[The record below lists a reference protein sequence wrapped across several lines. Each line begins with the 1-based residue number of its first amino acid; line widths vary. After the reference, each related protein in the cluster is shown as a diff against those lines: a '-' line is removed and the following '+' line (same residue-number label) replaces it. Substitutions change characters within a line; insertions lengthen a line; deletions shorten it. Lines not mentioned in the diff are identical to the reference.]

1 MALLASKFTPSNL
14 KSNVLSTQPSYLLH
28 GSRKK
33 FPSPNK
39 SASVSA
45 VDFDEYALLVW
56 PLLST
61 VSSPYLQ
68 NCPSSTCHN
77 FHSFLSYF
85 PTPIILSYHLLA
97 HSLTLSGFSHSSALP
112 LPPPAPSFS
121 GCLLP
126 HLQDET
132 LFLLPLYT
140 SFLPPV
146 NNC

>member
-77 FHSFLSYF
+77 FHSFLFYF

-97 HSLTLSGFSHSSALP
+97 HSLTLSGLSHSSELSLYLLQPPLFQGVSCLTYRMKHSSSYLYILP
-112 LPPPAPSFS
+112 SY
-121 GCLLP
+121 LL
-126 HLQDET
+126 
-132 LFLLPLYT
+132 
-140 SFLPPV
+140 
-146 NNC
+146 